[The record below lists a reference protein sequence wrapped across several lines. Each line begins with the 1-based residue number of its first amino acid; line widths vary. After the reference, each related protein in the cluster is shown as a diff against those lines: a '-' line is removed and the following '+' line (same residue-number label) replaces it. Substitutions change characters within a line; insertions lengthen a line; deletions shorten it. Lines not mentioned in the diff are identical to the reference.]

1 MMDTFK
7 KILIATDGSESS
19 NHAIR
24 TGLELAKLVGAD
36 VTALNVVEDPILLS
50 TPADSQMM
58 NLYALLEQE
67 GKEAV
72 KRVKDTGE
80 ETGISV
86 TVKVVGGNP
95 ARVIVEEGAK
105 YDLIVIGTLG
115 RSGIAKLLIGSVA
128 EKVVKLAKCP
138 VLVVRN
144 KGDNQ

>member
-1 MMDTFK
+1 MDTFK

-58 NLYALLEQE
+58 NLYTLLEQE

-72 KRVKDTGE
+72 KRVKDNGE
-80 ETGISV
+80 ETGVNV
-86 TVKVVGGNP
+86 TVKVIGGNP
-95 ARVIVEEGAK
+95 AKVIVEEGAK

-144 KGDNQ
+144 KGENQ